1 MEILAYEGKIKRSTD
16 GDGYIEECLIFD
28 GKRGR
33 EKGFLL
39 SKGHQPISE
48 VERYSRTRAKDSMG
62 DLERIGE
69 PRKTEKGDRFVR
81 GKMRTVKRHPRK

>member
-1 MEILAYEGKIKRSTD
+1 MQILACEGKIKPSTD

-48 VERYSRTRAKDSMG
+48 VERYSRARDSMG